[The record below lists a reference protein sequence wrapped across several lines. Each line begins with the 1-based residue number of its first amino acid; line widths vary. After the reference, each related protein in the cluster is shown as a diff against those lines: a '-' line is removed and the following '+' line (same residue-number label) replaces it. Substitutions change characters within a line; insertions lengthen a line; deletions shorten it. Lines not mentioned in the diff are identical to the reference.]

1 MFSLVIVES
10 ISILLFFCSP
20 VDTSLIIDLLAKSL
34 PAQSTYFI
42 QILLVDTS
50 INLTIELLRIVAV
63 AQAGI
68 RSIVGPNLTDEERK
82 TTWMGLRPL
91 ADPSEFGHADTMS
104 AIVLYFVVF
113 FVYAVIAPIT
123 CIFMFICF
131 LLIGAAYRHQFV
143 YIYPTKP
150 DSGGALFVQFMK
162 LVPSCILIGEITI
175 AGFLGLKKTPAASAL
190 MVPLLIITILF
201 VIYLGQQH
209 YLMTRFLSAQQC
221 MDEDRKNNAG
231 HPMDMS
237 FLKGKYIQPEMRKK
251 KDFPSNASLEFHRTH
266 GLHGPS
272 TVQKGDSISS
282 GNALQSVMG
291 SHGSSKVVDYV

>member
-1 MFSLVIVES
+1 
-10 ISILLFFCSP
+10 
-20 VDTSLIIDLLAKSL
+20 
-34 PAQSTYFI
+34 
-42 QILLVDTS
+42 
-50 INLTIELLRIVAV
+50 
-63 AQAGI
+63 
-68 RSIVGPNLTDEERK
+68 
-82 TTWMGLRPL
+82 
-91 ADPSEFGHADTMS
+91 MS

-123 CIFMFICF
+123 CVFMFICF

-190 MVPLLIITILF
+190 MIPLLIITILF

-209 YLMTRFLSAQQC
+209 FLMTKFLSAQQC

-231 HPMDMS
+231 RPMDLS
-237 FLKGKYIQPEMRKK
+237 GLKGKYVQPEMRNKK
-251 KDFPSNASLEFHRTH
+251 EYPTNASLEFQRTH
-266 GLHGPS
+266 GFQGSS
-272 TVQKGDSISS
+272 TVETGDSNDNASRQQSS
-282 GNALQSVMG
+282 GNALQSIMG
-291 SHGSSKVVDYV
+291 SSGSVDAV